1 MPIVGESF
9 YRVYIYKEYTVVY
22 TTQPRLNDV
31 SPGINRCGRVKIN
44 LKFRP

>member
-1 MPIVGESF
+1 MPIVRESF
-9 YRVYIYKEYTVVY
+9 YRVYIYKEYSVY

-31 SPGINRCGRVKIN
+31 SPGINRCGRVKII